1 MFLNKAEALL
11 EKSADSFFRV
21 ITDVNPQV
29 IGYAFVLQ
37 NFLNFHSLVICLV
50 YNWNNAFNDQA
61 FQKMRF

>member
-11 EKSADSFFRV
+11 EKSADSFFGV

-50 YNWNNAFNDQA
+50 YN
-61 FQKMRF
+61 